1 MEFDPEN
8 ILTADFK
15 MILQMLAFLLS
26 LNIIVNI
33 LMIFTLVRNIVS
45 WLYGS
50 MNNNNRR

>member
-8 ILTADFK
+8 ALAADFR
-15 MILQMLAFLLS
+15 MVIQMLAFLLS